1 MSSSDSKTEHSYKQ
15 PLIYR
20 YPCVVEPA
28 TPSSAFVTMLYEE
41 EDTCIC
47 GGGYLRQ
54 TSMAFKRDLQKRQK
68 RPATDIKCLFEFCTP
83 PKFANHERIRVL
95 EAVRVREAAHV
106 NKKRDG
112 A

>member
-1 MSSSDSKTEHSYKQ
+1 MHMRRR
-15 PLIYR
+15 I
-20 YPCVVEPA
+20 PA
-28 TPSSAFVTMLYEE
+28 TDIKSL
-41 EDTCIC
+41 
-47 GGGYLRQ
+47 
-54 TSMAFKRDLQKRQK
+54 KKDLQKRQK

-83 PKFANHERIRVL
+83 PKFANHERICVL